1 MKIRLINIFL
11 LFFLLNG
18 CVGASSKG
26 VFGTGVSIALDPRTL
41 GTQIDDGIIDKN
53 LDAKLLLMN
62 KNYLLS
68 ISTQVLDGRIFVTGK
83 VDDPEEKLKITKLA
97 WEIQGTRSVKNDL
110 KIKEVFNFKQSAKD
124 VLITSQLRTALIFNK
139 KIKSANYSIDTY
151 KKKIYIYGIAN
162 SKDEQS
168 LVIEEAKQILDVE
181 DVISSILLV
190 EDLRIQKN

>member
-26 VFGTGVSIALDPRTL
+26 VFGTGVTVALDPRTL
-41 GTQIDDGIIDKN
+41 GTQIDDGIMDKN

-62 KNYLLS
+62 KNYFLNVR
-68 ISTQVLDGRIFVTGK
+68 TQVLDGRIFITGK

-97 WEIQGTRSVKNDL
+97 WEIEGTRSVKNDL
-110 KIKEVFNFKQSAKD
+110 KIKEEFNFKQSAND
-124 VLITSQLRTALIFNK
+124 ILITSQLRAALIFNK
-139 KIKSANYSIDTY
+139 KIKSANYSVDTY
-151 KKKIYIYGIAN
+151 KKKIYIYGISE
-162 SKDEQS
+162 SKEEQS
-168 LVIEEAKQILDVE
+168 LVIEEAKQIVDVE

>member
-1 MKIRLINIFL
+1 MKTKTINFIVIIFL
-11 LFFLLNG
+11 LSG
-18 CVGASSKG
+18 CIGTGSKG
-26 VFGTGVSIALDPRTL
+26 VFGTGVSIALDPRSI
-41 GTQIDDGIIDKN
+41 GTQIDDGIMDRN
-53 LDAKLLLMN
+53 LDTKLILMN
-62 KNYLLS
+62 PNYMLK
-68 ISTQVLDGRIFVTGK
+68 ISTQVLDGRIFITGK
-83 VDDPEEKLKITKLA
+83 VDDPEEKLRITKLA
-97 WEIQGTRSVKNDL
+97 WETQGTRSVKNDL
-110 KIKEVFNFKQSAKD
+110 KIKEKFSFKQSAKD

-151 KKKIYIYGIAN
+151 KKKIYIYGIAE